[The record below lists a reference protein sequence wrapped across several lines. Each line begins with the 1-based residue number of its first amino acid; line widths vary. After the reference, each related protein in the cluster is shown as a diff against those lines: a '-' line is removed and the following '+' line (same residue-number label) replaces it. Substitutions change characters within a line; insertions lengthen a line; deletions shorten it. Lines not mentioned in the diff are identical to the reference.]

1 MTTWCLGFGIND
13 NLIFRFRNKWQ
24 LVIYVLDWMTTS
36 IVGFGCC
43 VTYVSEQMTTKV

>member
-1 MTTWCLGFGIND
+1 
-13 NLIFRFRNKWQ
+13 
-24 LVIYVLDWMTTS
+24 MTTS